1 MIVAILADEEI
12 KAEIID
18 KGFHDAVEILWADS
32 LQSLRIIEADAYFD
46 LLFENDRERIAR
58 LKFLLPKPVFVNSV
72 VHTCRD
78 ISEDFFRINAWPTM
92 IDRRIIEVVAPE
104 NKMQKKVK
112 QIFDELGW
120 VFQMVPDTIG
130 MITPRIVSMI
140 INEAFFS
147 LFEKVSTREEIDIA
161 MKLGT
166 NYPYGPFEWCDKI
179 GTGRI
184 WQLLHELQKT
194 EARYTIA
201 PGLNGEFKW
210 H

>member
-58 LKFLLPKPVFVNSV
+58 LKFLLPKQVFVNSV

-78 ISEDFFRINAWPTM
+78 ISADFFRINAWPTM
-92 IDRRIIEVVAPE
+92 INRRIIEVVAPE
-104 NKMQKKVK
+104 NAVQIKSK

-120 VFQMVPDTIG
+120 DFQMVPDTIG

-184 WQLLHELQKT
+184 RQLLHELQKT

>member
-1 MIVAILADEEI
+1 MVVAILGDEEI
-12 KAEIID
+12 KAEIIE
-18 KGFHDAVEILWADS
+18 KGFNDAVEILWADS

-46 LLFENDRERIAR
+46 LLFENDRERVER

-72 VHTCRD
+72 IHTCND
-78 ISEDFFRINAWPTM
+78 IPADFFRINAWPTM
-92 IDRRIIEVVAPE
+92 INRKITEVVVPH
-104 NKMQKKVK
+104 NIMQQKLK
-112 QIFDELGW
+112 QILDELGW
-120 VFQMVPDTIG
+120 DFQVVPDTIG

-147 LFEKVSTREEIDIA
+147 LHEKVSTREEIDIA

-166 NYPYGPFEWCDKI
+166 NYPYGPFEWCEKI
-179 GTGRI
+179 GEGRI
-184 WQLLHELQKT
+184 RQLLHELQKT
-194 EARYTIA
+194 DPRYTIA

>member
-46 LLFENDRERIAR
+46 LLFENDRERITR
-58 LKFLLPKPVFVNSV
+58 LKILLPTPVFVNSV

-78 ISEDFFRINAWPTM
+78 ISANFFRMNAWPTM
-92 IDRRIIEVVAPE
+92 INRRIIEVVVPE
-104 NKMQKKVK
+104 NTMQKKAK

-120 VFQMVPDTIG
+120 DFQMVPDTIG

-184 WQLLHELQKT
+184 RQLLHELQKT

>member
-18 KGFHDAVEILWADS
+18 KGFHDAVKILWADS

-78 ISEDFFRINAWPTM
+78 ISADFFRMNAWPTM
-92 IDRRIIEVVAPE
+92 INRRIIEVVAPE
-104 NKMQKKVK
+104 NAVQIKSK

-120 VFQMVPDTIG
+120 DFQMVPDTIG

-194 EARYTIA
+194 DPRYTIA

>member
-12 KAEIID
+12 KAEIIE
-18 KGFHDAVEILWADS
+18 KGFNDAVEILWADS

-46 LLFENDRERIAR
+46 LLFEYDRERIER
-58 LKFLLPKPVFVNSV
+58 LKFLSPKPVFVNAV
-72 VHTCRD
+72 IHTCRD
-78 ISEDFFRINAWPTM
+78 ISPDFFRINAWPTM
-92 IDRRIIEVVAPE
+92 INRKIIEVVVPE
-104 NKMQKKVK
+104 NAMQKKSK

-120 VFQMVPDTIG
+120 DFQIVPDTIG

-140 INEAFFS
+140 INEAWFS
-147 LFEKVSTREEIDIA
+147 LSEKVSTRKEIDLA

-179 GTGRI
+179 GAHRI
-184 WQLLHELQKT
+184 RQLLNELRKT
-194 EARYTIA
+194 ETRYTSA